1 MYSTHFKKWSP
12 QFNKN
17 KKAGNGPEA
26 TSRIKIPRTRVRRH
40 ANHQQNKS
48 EFRFYDIRPRLS
60 SSVRLSEG
68 HTDQRA
74 VMNFAEV
81 YVYGLFDTFSFSS
94 NLFDIIVP
102 AGTPDHSMD
111 WQLISDECFGAVT
124 LLAEGKHL
132 ESRQTFNILC
142 ERLQKIIGSNDCAMI
157 IKLWPICIRLY
168 KTGLPLGDF
177 SMLGRFLHFFQRL
190 ALKAYPQN
198 HPIPNLLKVLRQTPA
213 KELLKILQTGYLRTI
228 HCLENRLGFGNAVV
242 LSTWSNYMKKCNHQ
256 ALPADAL
263 TSRYHYVLQ
272 EAESSFTPT
281 ATRTIEILHGYTYAA
296 YYNNNDSALTW
307 DLSLKMVDLADS
319 SELMGGRPEWCLAT
333 QGYAMAAK
341 LLYVLSEDIG
351 HGETGITI
359 LRSAIARLQQG
370 DRECRTRALML
381 SSILGER
388 QS

>member
-1 MYSTHFKKWSP
+1 MYSTRFEKWGP

-17 KKAGNGPEA
+17 KRAGDGPEA
-26 TSRIKIPRTRVRRH
+26 TSSIKIPRTRARRD
-40 ANHQQNKS
+40 ANPQQKKS
-48 EFRFYDIRPRLS
+48 DFQFCDIQPRLA

-68 HTDQRA
+68 HTEQRA

-111 WQLISDECFGAVT
+111 WQLIGDECFGAVT
-124 LLAEGKHL
+124 LLAEGNHL
-132 ESRQTFNILC
+132 ESRRTFYILC
-142 ERLQKIIGSNDCAMI
+142 ERLRMIVGSNDWAMI
-157 IKLWPICIRLY
+157 IKLWPIFIRLY
-168 KTGLPLGDF
+168 NTGLLLGDF
-177 SMLGRFLHFFQRL
+177 SLLARFLHFFQRL
-190 ALKAYPQN
+190 ALGAYPQN
-198 HPIPNLLKVLRQTPA
+198 HPIPNLLNVLCRTPV
-213 KELLKILQTGYLRTI
+213 KDFLNILQTGYLRTI

-256 ALPADAL
+256 AIPADAL
-263 TSRYHYVLQ
+263 TSRYHHVLE

-281 ATRTIEILHGYTYAA
+281 ATRTIEILHGYLYAA

-307 DLSLKMVDLADS
+307 DLSLKMVNLADS
-319 SELMGGRPEWCLAT
+319 PELMGYRPEWCLAT

-341 LLYVLSEDIG
+341 LLYDLSEDMG
-351 HGETGITI
+351 QGEAGTTI

-370 DRECRTRALML
+370 DRVCRTRALML
-381 SSILGER
+381 NSMLGKS